1 MFQLFVVILRRKT
14 CKNNYYRRIY
24 CLKLVKA
31 IFMDVYFLSDNAL
44 LSMVGEKV
52 KKRRIS
58 ARLTQ
63 RQVAE
68 RAHVALSAIGNIE
81 NGRSCAMVTM
91 VQVLRA
97 LNALDLLEPFYR
109 EEPISPR
116 AVAQYEKKRP
126 ARQRVRNKST
136 EINPESEW

>member
-1 MFQLFVVILRRKT
+1 
-14 CKNNYYRRIY
+14 
-24 CLKLVKA
+24 
-31 IFMDVYFLSDNAL
+31 MDAYFLSDNAL
-44 LSMVGEKV
+44 LSIIGENV

-63 RQVAE
+63 RQLAE

-81 NGRSCAMVTM
+81 NGRNCALVTL

-97 LNALDLLEPFYR
+97 LNALDLLEPFYQ
-109 EEPISPR
+109 EKPISPR
-116 AVAQYEKKRP
+116 VVAQYEKKHP

-136 EINPESEW
+136 ETNPESEW

>member
-1 MFQLFVVILRRKT
+1 
-14 CKNNYYRRIY
+14 
-24 CLKLVKA
+24 
-31 IFMDVYFLSDNAL
+31 MDVYILSDNAL
-44 LSMVGEKV
+44 LSKLGEKV
-52 KKRRIS
+52 KSRRVS

-68 RAHVALSAIGNIE
+68 QAHVALSAIGNIE
-81 NGRSCAMVTM
+81 NGKNCALVTL

-116 AVAQYEKKRP
+116 AVAQYEKKHP
-126 ARQRVRNKST
+126 ARQRVYNKST
-136 EINPESEW
+136 EINTESEW

>member
-1 MFQLFVVILRRKT
+1 
-14 CKNNYYRRIY
+14 
-24 CLKLVKA
+24 
-31 IFMDVYFLSDNAL
+31 MDAYFLSDNAL
-44 LSMVGEKV
+44 LVLIGEKV
-52 KKRRIS
+52 KKRRVS

-68 RAHVALSAIGNIE
+68 RAHVALSAMGNIE
-81 NGRSCAMVTM
+81 NGRNCALVTL

-109 EEPISPR
+109 EETISPR
-116 AVAQYEKKRP
+116 AVAQYEKKHP

-136 EINPESEW
+136 ESNPESDW

>member
-1 MFQLFVVILRRKT
+1 
-14 CKNNYYRRIY
+14 
-24 CLKLVKA
+24 
-31 IFMDVYFLSDNAL
+31 MDVYFLSDNAL
-44 LSMVGEKV
+44 LSTIGEKV
-52 KKRRIS
+52 KNRRVS

-68 RAHVALSAIGNIE
+68 QAHVALSAIGNIE
-81 NGRSCAMVTM
+81 NGRNCALVTL

-116 AVAQYEKKRP
+116 AVAQYKKKHP
-126 ARQRVRNKST
+126 ARQRVYNKST
-136 EINPESEW
+136 DINPKSEW

>member
-1 MFQLFVVILRRKT
+1 
-14 CKNNYYRRIY
+14 
-24 CLKLVKA
+24 
-31 IFMDVYFLSDNAL
+31 MDAYFLSDNAL
-44 LSMVGEKV
+44 LSVIGEKI
-52 KKRRIS
+52 KRRRVS

-68 RAHVALSAIGNIE
+68 RANVALSAVGNIE
-81 NGRSCAMVTM
+81 NGRNCALATLI
-91 VQVLRA
+91 QVLRA

-136 EINPESEW
+136 DITPELEW

>member
-1 MFQLFVVILRRKT
+1 
-14 CKNNYYRRIY
+14 
-24 CLKLVKA
+24 
-31 IFMDVYFLSDNAL
+31 MDAYFLSDNAL
-44 LSMVGEKV
+44 LSVIGEKV
-52 KKRRIS
+52 KRRRVA

-81 NGRSCAMVTM
+81 KGKNCALVTLIQM
-91 VQVLRA
+91 LRA
-97 LNALDLLEPFYR
+97 LNAFDLLEPFYR

-136 EINPESEW
+136 ETNPESEW

>member
-1 MFQLFVVILRRKT
+1 
-14 CKNNYYRRIY
+14 
-24 CLKLVKA
+24 
-31 IFMDVYFLSDNAL
+31 MDVYFVSDSAL
-44 LSMVGEKV
+44 LYTIGETI

-68 RAHVALSAIGNIE
+68 RAHVALTAVGNIE
-81 NGRSCAMVTM
+81 KGKSCALSTLL
-91 VQVLRA
+91 QVLRT

-116 AVAQYEKKRP
+116 AVAQYEKKHP

-136 EINPESEW
+136 EQNPESEW

>member
-1 MFQLFVVILRRKT
+1 
-14 CKNNYYRRIY
+14 
-24 CLKLVKA
+24 
-31 IFMDVYFLSDNAL
+31 MDAYFLSDNAL
-44 LSMVGEKV
+44 LAIIGEKV
-52 KKRRIS
+52 KRRRVS

-68 RAHVALSAIGNIE
+68 RAQVALSAVGNIE
-81 NGRSCAMVTM
+81 NGKNCALVTL
-91 VQVLRA
+91 VQILRA

-116 AVAQYEKKRP
+116 AVAQYEKKHP

-136 EINPESEW
+136 EINPDSEW

>member
-1 MFQLFVVILRRKT
+1 
-14 CKNNYYRRIY
+14 
-24 CLKLVKA
+24 
-31 IFMDVYFLSDNAL
+31 MDAYFLSDNAL
-44 LSMVGEKV
+44 LSIIGEKV
-52 KKRRIS
+52 KRRRVS

-68 RAHVALSAIGNIE
+68 RAQVALSAVGNIE
-81 NGRSCAMVTM
+81 NGKNCALVTL

-116 AVAQYEKKRP
+116 AVAQYEKKKP
-126 ARQRVRNKST
+126 ARQRVRNKAT
-136 EINPESEW
+136 EINLESEW

>member
-1 MFQLFVVILRRKT
+1 
-14 CKNNYYRRIY
+14 
-24 CLKLVKA
+24 
-31 IFMDVYFLSDNAL
+31 MDVYFLSDNAL
-44 LSMVGEKV
+44 LSLIGEKV
-52 KKRRIS
+52 KRRRVS

-81 NGRSCAMVTM
+81 NGRSCALLTL

-97 LNALDLLEPFYR
+97 LNALDLFEPFYR

-116 AVAQYEKKRP
+116 AVAQYEKKHP

-136 EINPESEW
+136 EIISESEW

>member
-1 MFQLFVVILRRKT
+1 
-14 CKNNYYRRIY
+14 
-24 CLKLVKA
+24 
-31 IFMDVYFLSDNAL
+31 MDVYFLSDNAL

>member
-1 MFQLFVVILRRKT
+1 
-14 CKNNYYRRIY
+14 
-24 CLKLVKA
+24 
-31 IFMDVYFLSDNAL
+31 MDAYFLSDNAL
-44 LSMVGEKV
+44 LSIIGEKV
-52 KKRRIS
+52 KRRRVS

-68 RAHVALSAIGNIE
+68 RAQVALSAVGNIE
-81 NGRSCAMVTM
+81 NGKNCALVTL

-116 AVAQYEKKRP
+116 AVAQYEKKKP
-126 ARQRVRNKST
+126 ARQRVRNKAT
-136 EINPESEW
+136 KINLESEW

>member
-1 MFQLFVVILRRKT
+1 
-14 CKNNYYRRIY
+14 
-24 CLKLVKA
+24 
-31 IFMDVYFLSDNAL
+31 MDVYFLSDNAL
-44 LSMVGEKV
+44 LSIIGEKV
-52 KKRRIS
+52 KRRRVS

-68 RAHVALSAIGNIE
+68 RAQVALSAVGNIE
-81 NGRSCAMVTM
+81 NGKNCALVTM

-126 ARQRVRNKST
+126 ARHRVRNKST
-136 EINPESEW
+136 EINLESEW

>member
-1 MFQLFVVILRRKT
+1 
-14 CKNNYYRRIY
+14 
-24 CLKLVKA
+24 
-31 IFMDVYFLSDNAL
+31 MDAYFLSDNAL
-44 LSMVGEKV
+44 LSIIGEKV
-52 KKRRIS
+52 KRRRVS

-68 RAHVALSAIGNIE
+68 RAQVALSAVGNIE
-81 NGRSCAMVTM
+81 NGKNCALVTL

-116 AVAQYEKKRP
+116 AVAQYGKKHP
-126 ARQRVRNKST
+126 VRQRVRNKST